1 MKIQKAVMFLTVF
14 LMACQT
20 KPKALPEAPP
30 AAVVETFT
38 FNQLPTIGTS
48 GISLGGFSGLS
59 YAGKNAEGLMTF
71 VTHTDRGPNRDM
83 MVLANGSKVR
93 PFVVPD
99 FNPQWV
105 RFTLKPDHTVQVDE
119 MINLSISSKTPCS
132 GRPNLVGEDET
143 PVDGNGSSLDLDPKG
158 LDLEGIASDQDQS
171 FWMSEEYRPSI
182 LHFNA
187 KGRLLSRWIPKGN
200 SEKLGRASL
209 PEHFRRRVPN
219 RGFEGVANDGFFV
232 YGFLQGSLKNESG
245 FTRIV
250 QLNKKTGLPL
260 AEYAY
265 RFEETPAGYP
275 PIDKIGDAVAIG
287 KGRFLVI
294 EQNSAVDTKAFRRVF
309 EVDLSAGN
317 DLLKVNKEERI
328 LNVDNLCSPSVSN
341 TCVKPV
347 SKRLL
352 VDLVEIGLRHLEKA
366 EGITVIDDSTIAI
379 INDNDFG
386 VGADPN
392 AKSELNLI
400 HLKSPLQR

>member
-1 MKIQKAVMFLTVF
+1 MKIQKTFLFLTVF
-14 LMACQT
+14 LLACQT
-20 KPKALPEAPP
+20 KPKAEPETPQ

-38 FNQLPTIGTS
+38 FNQLPTIGAS
-48 GISLGGFSGLS
+48 GITLGGFSGLS
-59 YAGKNAEGLMTF
+59 YAGKNAEGSMTF

-83 MVLANGSKVR
+83 VVLADGSKVR
-93 PFVVPD
+93 PFVVPE
-99 FNPQWV
+99 FNPRWV
-105 RFTLKPDHTVQVDE
+105 RFTLKPDHTIQVDE
-119 MINLSISSKTPCS
+119 TIPLSVSAKVPCS

-143 PVDGNGSSLDLDPKG
+143 PVDGNGATVSLDPKG
-158 LDLEGIASDQDQS
+158 LDLEGMASDQDQS

-200 SEKLGRASL
+200 SEKLGRATL

-219 RGFEGVANDGFFV
+219 RGFEGVANDGVFV

-250 QLNKKTGLPL
+250 QLNKKTGLPV

-265 RFEETPAGYP
+265 QFEKTPEGYP
-275 PIDKIGDAVAIG
+275 SIDKIGDAVAIG
-287 KGRFLVI
+287 RGRFLVI
-294 EQNSAVDTKAFRRVF
+294 EQNSAVDAKAFRRVF

-328 LNVDNLCSPSVSN
+328 LNSDNFCAPSSAE
-341 TCVKPV
+341 TCIKPV
-347 SKRLL
+347 TKTMV
-352 VDLVEIGLRHLEKA
+352 VDLAAIGLRHLEKA
-366 EGITVIDDSTIAI
+366 EGITVVDDSTIAI

-400 HLKSPLQR
+400 HLKSPLRR